1 MSPDPTVDLVRA
13 TVALFIIVDPIGL
26 VPIFSNVTG
35 NMPDPDR
42 AKMYRTVIYTGA
54 SLLTIFALV
63 GQELLALFGISLP
76 SFEMAGGLLLLLL
89 ALDILFRGERFA
101 KPGSHED
108 AGIVPIAFPLLVGP
122 GAITTLGS
130 VVIVMLLSWIVMK
143 QTPKNPFSTRQNRI
157 LSGSSGDGGLHSS
170 HSNTIHHHRDTNLPL
185 KEHRRQA
192 LGLLYILARP
202 SRFSCLYIMKTTN
215 AIITK

>member
-1 MSPDPTVDLVRA
+1 MSPDPIVELVRA

-26 VPIFSNVTG
+26 VPIVASVTRT
-35 NMPDPDR
+35 MSPPDR
-42 AKMYRTVIYTGA
+42 TKMYRVVIYTGA
-54 SLLTIFALV
+54 TLLTIFALV

-122 GAITTLGS
+122 GAITTTMIALGAYGILVTLGS
-130 VVIVMLLSWIVMK
+130 VVIVMLLSWLVMK
-143 QTPKNPFSTRQNRI
+143 QTHRI
-157 LSGSSGDGGLHSS
+157 HSLLGKTGSSVVAQVMAVF
-170 HSNTIHHHRDTNLPL
+170 IAAIAI
-185 KEHRRQA
+185 Q
-192 LGLLYILARP
+192 
-202 SRFSCLYIMKTTN
+202 F
-215 AIITK
+215 IITGIRSYP